1 MKSNKPSNNGKPKKT
16 DNSVK
21 KQLRSV
27 EQLKPYQFKKGQSGN
42 PKGKPKGTIS
52 ITSRIKV
59 ELQKHAKGSDKS
71 YLDIL
76 IERILYKALQEGDKD
91 MIKAIWSYVD
101 GLPRQDITMEVID
114 KQSAREELESN
125 FEVTPE
131 GEVLKKN

>member
-1 MKSNKPSNNGKPKKT
+1 MKSNKPSNNGKPDKSGKKL
-16 DNSVK
+16 K
-21 KQLRSV
+21 KDTKF
-27 EQLKPYQFKKGQSGN
+27 KPGAEWTGN
-42 PKGKPKGTIS
+42 KNGRPKGSIS
-52 ITSRIKV
+52 ITTRIKQ
-59 ELQKHAKGSDKS
+59 ELEKASKKDSTKS

-76 IERILYKALQEGDKD
+76 VNRILYKALEEGDKD

-131 GEVLKKN
+131 GEVLKRE